1 MSMDISIV
9 DSLII
14 SLVSMV
20 AVFIVLAIILYLVDL
35 LKIVANKKT
44 EEPEEPKKPRIEQ
57 DLEDDELVAVI
68 AAALAV
74 NLGVSISKVKIR
86 GIKRVPSTA
95 SRWAEVGRIEQIT
108 GKL

>member
-1 MSMDISIV
+1 MGKDISIV

-20 AVFIVLAIILYLVDL
+20 AVFVVLAIIYYLVDL
-35 LKIVANKKT
+35 LKIVASKKNEKT
-44 EEPEEPKKPRIEQ
+44 EEPIVKE
-57 DLEDDELVAVI
+57 DLEDEELVAVI

-74 NLGVSISKVKIR
+74 SLGVSIPEVNIKS
-86 GIKRVPSTA
+86 IKRISSTA
-95 SRWAEVGRIEQIT
+95 SRWAEVGRREQTT